1 MINGDHAQPD
11 TDWAASDGTEPH
23 CAACHDRGWID
34 DMSTAV
40 RYLRRCPACEH
51 TREPVSA
58 SR

>member
-1 MINGDHAQPD
+1 MINGDHAQPHQGR
-11 TDWAASDGTEPH
+11 AASDGTDPH
-23 CAACHDRGWID
+23 CEACHDRRWID

-40 RYLRRCPACEH
+40 RYLRRCPVCER

>member
-1 MINGDHAQPD
+1 MINGDHAQP
-11 TDWAASDGTEPH
+11 EH
-23 CAACHDRGWID
+23 ECAACRDRGWID

-51 TREPVSA
+51 KREPVSA